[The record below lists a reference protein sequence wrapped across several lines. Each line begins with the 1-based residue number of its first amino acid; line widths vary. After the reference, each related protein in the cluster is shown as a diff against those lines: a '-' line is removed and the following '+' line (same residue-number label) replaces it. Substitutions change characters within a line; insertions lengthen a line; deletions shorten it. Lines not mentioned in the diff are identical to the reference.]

1 MSDLVIAL
9 NMLGITPYIVG
20 VIVAFGAIALYFGF
34 IRKA

>member
-9 NMLGITPYIVG
+9 NMLGVTPYIIG
-20 VIVAFGAIALYFGF
+20 VIVAFGAIALYFAF